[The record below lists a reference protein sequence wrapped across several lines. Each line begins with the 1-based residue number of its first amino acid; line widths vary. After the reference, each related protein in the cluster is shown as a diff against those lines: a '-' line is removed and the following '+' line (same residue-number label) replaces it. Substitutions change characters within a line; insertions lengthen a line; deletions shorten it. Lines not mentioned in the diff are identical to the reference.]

1 MQNRHMARRRAGI
14 VGDERLV
21 VVGGRPDDGDGFQ
34 GVFIQRQ
41 DVLVIFEQD
50 DAPPRAFESQLAMC
64 FAFND
69 FWRRSIAVVIKHAQT
84 EFHIQL
90 MPKHRVQ
97 RLFRDLALRIGGFAA
112 VLPMEVRNHIDAGL
126 QFLF

>member
-1 MQNRHMARRRAGI
+1 M
-14 VGDERLV
+14 V
-21 VVGGRPDDGDGFQ
+21 
-34 GVFIQRQ
+34 
-41 DVLVIFEQD
+41 
-50 DAPPRAFESQLAMC
+50 C

-69 FWRRSIAVVIKHAQT
+69 FWRRSIAVVIKHAKT

-97 RLFRDLALRIGGFAA
+97 RFFRDLALRIGGFAA

-126 QFLF
+126 QFLFKTFREVVHFLMVVDEAAAAADVCHDGAAEAPFFPQNILQ